1 MKTEVIRILEKRAEH
16 FEKIHHSYEAREVRS
31 AIDTIKR
38 LIPPELF
45 AIHGVVLQSEQ
56 LPDEN
61 LYQPCEGCTTSCKSW
76 EVFFCKK
83 LVG

>member
-1 MKTEVIRILEKRAEH
+1 MKTPYLDRKINLLEIHERLQELTYEGKDTLIEYKAIKEQLIL
-16 FEKIHHSYEAREVRS
+16 SS
-31 AIDTIKR
+31 
-38 LIPPELF
+38 
-45 AIHGVVLQSEQ
+45 VVKQSEH

>member
-1 MKTEVIRILEKRAEH
+1 MNGKEFLEDFDPQIKEVGYDNY
-16 FEKIHHSYEAREVRS
+16 SYTPNQV
-31 AIDTIKR
+31 IQR
-38 LIPPELF
+38 LDAFKKQLLL
-45 AIHGVVLQSEQ
+45 HNVVGQSEQ

>member
-1 MKTEVIRILEKRAEH
+1 MRYIDKQTLIEIHAAYEDLILGNNELAYKQLG
-16 FEKIHHSYEAREVRS
+16 KILSNEQ
-31 AIDTIKR
+31 
-38 LIPPELF
+38 LIL
-45 AIHGVVLQSEQ
+45 HCVVKQSEQ

-61 LYQPCEGCTTSCKSW
+61 LYQPCEGCTTSCKNW